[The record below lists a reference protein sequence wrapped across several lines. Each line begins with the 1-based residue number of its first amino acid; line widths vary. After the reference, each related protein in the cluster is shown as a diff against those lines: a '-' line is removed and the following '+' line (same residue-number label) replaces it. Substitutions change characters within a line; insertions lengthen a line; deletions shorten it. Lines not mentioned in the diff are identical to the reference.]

1 MLYMQEKYLS
11 EECMDMYKEENVLCA
26 ASTYEQKFY
35 FNSERFGALPEGI
48 REELQIMSVL
58 FTEEVGGI
66 FSLVFDDAG
75 NLTMETEADEEDI
88 LYDEIGSALKIK
100 QLQETKKE
108 LFESLELFYKT
119 FILHENIAELLAG
132 EDE

>member
-1 MLYMQEKYLS
+1 MV
-11 EECMDMYKEENVLCA
+11 MYKEENVLCA
-26 ASTYEQKFY
+26 ASTYEQKYY
-35 FNSERFGALPEGI
+35 FNQRFAALPEGI
-48 REELQIMSVL
+48 KEELQIMSVL
-58 FTEEVGGI
+58 FTEEVGGV
-66 FSLVFDDAG
+66 FSLVFDDEG
-75 NLTMETEADEEDI
+75 NLTMETEAAEEDI

-119 FILHENIAELLAG
+119 IILHKDIAELFSG

>member
-1 MLYMQEKYLS
+1 MQEKYLS
-11 EECMDMYKEENVLCA
+11 EEYMDMYKEENVLCA
-26 ASTYEQKFY
+26 ASTYEQKYY
-35 FNSERFGALPEGI
+35 FNQRFAALPVGI
-48 REELQIMSVL
+48 QEELQIMSVL

-66 FSLVFDDAG
+66 FSLVFDDEG

-119 FILHENIAELLAG
+119 FILHKDITELFSQ